1 MTQFYNASRSKAV
14 VAIVDGNPIGFP
26 EDSAQAMT
34 TLHCNRKDALWR
46 RRWVVEQKIPL
57 EARRQWKQIDV
68 QQASLYKCAQQK
80 ITDAANVIR
89 FDAWYMG
96 RDRQGHGLWAY
107 HATVADGELVAC
119 EYISID
125 PPVLNGIMRKYGT
138 YRNPSQVMKSADDV
152 KFYVRTMSL

>member
-1 MTQFYNASRSKAV
+1 MNQFYNASRSKAV

-68 QQASLYKCAQQK
+68 QQARLYKCAQQK
-80 ITDAANVIR
+80 IADAAQVIR

-138 YRNPSQVMKSADDV
+138 YRNPSHVMKSADDV

>member
-1 MTQFYNASRSKAV
+1 MKQLYTASRPKAV
-14 VAIVDGNPIGFP
+14 VASVDGNPIGFP

-68 QQASLYKCAQQK
+68 QQARLYKCAQQK
-80 ITDAANVIR
+80 IADAERVIH

-96 RDRQGHGLWAY
+96 RDRQDHGLWAY
-107 HATVADGELVAC
+107 HATIADGELVAC

-125 PPVLNGIMRKYGT
+125 PPVLNGMLRKYGT
-138 YRNPSQVMKSADDV
+138 YRNPSHVMKSA
-152 KFYVRTMSL
+152 